1 MSQVDRIAFGK
12 FVREIRLEKKLRQS
26 DLIDDFLSQPVL
38 SNIESG
44 KGQVSEDK
52 MRYVL
57 KKLGIEEDLSKFY
70 LDRKEKKEEE
80 EANEELLI
88 SLIAVEN
95 TIDLVGAD
103 QGLEELREL
112 SVPYKHPFQVILAY
126 LKGKCYFKKK
136 NWKKAY
142 NYFFNAIHFIDKHYP
157 GMRTSNIK
165 SACYHVLGMLE
176 YRQNRLHQALI
187 YSDEAL
193 RYFVKDGDRQ
203 YLKDLILT
211 SKVIYLEK
219 LNRVGDAQT
228 ILDEIASRSRTNAQ
242 LVYGSESKEASL
254 NMYEMEAKL
263 LAKAKRYPQAVKFA
277 LKGIELARIDGMYER
292 SLELWTTLGS
302 IFVEIGKIRLA
313 QCCFRTALNL
323 KKKIKREYLLAYVY
337 SQLGMLYYKQED
349 IKNAEKEFSF
359 SLEYSRKTNDI
370 YLEIVAL
377 TGLGKCLIKH
387 GQRDRALSTLKEA
400 LKLADQHTFPDKKN
414 ELLMLLAN
422 YLKSIGD
429 PSFKNYALDFFSSYV
444 ETLEGGVEDM
454 NGNVTFQP
462 IKRHAAGDPPMP

>member
-57 KKLGIEEDLSKFY
+57 KKLGIEEELSKFY

-80 EANEELLI
+80 EANEELHI

-103 QGLEELREL
+103 KGLEELREL

-126 LKGKCYFKKK
+126 LKAKGYFKKK

-142 NYFFNAIHFIDKHYP
+142 NYFFNGIHLIDKHYP

-165 SACYHVLGMLE
+165 SACYHDLSTIE

-187 YSDEAL
+187 YADEAL
-193 RYFVKDGDRQ
+193 KHFVKDGDRQ
-203 YLKDLILT
+203 YLKDLILI

-228 ILDEIASRSRTNAQ
+228 ILDEIASSGTSAQ

-277 LKGIELARIDGMYER
+277 LKGIELARIDRMYER

-302 IFVEIGKIRLA
+302 IFIETGKIHLA

-337 SQLGMLYYKQED
+337 SQLGMLYYIQED

-377 TGLGKCLIKH
+377 TGLGKCLMKN
-387 GQRDRALSTLKEA
+387 GQRDQALSTLNEA
-400 LKLADQHTFPDKKN
+400 LKLADRHTFLDKKN
-414 ELLMLLAN
+414 ELLMILAN
-422 YLKSIGD
+422 YLKNIGD
-429 PSFKNYALDFFSSYV
+429 PNFKNYALDFFSSYV
-444 ETLEGGVEDM
+444 ETLEGGVDDM
-454 NGNVTFQP
+454 NGNVSFQP
-462 IKRHAAGDPPMP
+462 IKRHAAGDPPNS